1 MAPAATHG
9 ESAAMPLAQFRSLVA
24 QVLGVPTLAT
34 PIDTKAFAPA
44 TKPAKAKAKPKHV
57 RRAKR

>member
-1 MAPAATHG
+1 
-9 ESAAMPLAQFRSLVA
+9 VA
-24 QVLGVPTLAT
+24 QVLGMPTLAT